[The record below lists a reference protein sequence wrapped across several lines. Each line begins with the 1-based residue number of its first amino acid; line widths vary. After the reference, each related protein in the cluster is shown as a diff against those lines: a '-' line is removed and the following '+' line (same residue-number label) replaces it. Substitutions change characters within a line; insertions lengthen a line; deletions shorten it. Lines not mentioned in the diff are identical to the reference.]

1 MVYLVKGVR
10 IDAINV
16 NQIKRIEIIRSA
28 TADMSTQGIAGTIN
42 IVTKKMENK
51 SRNLSIYADKS
62 ASSSFG
68 GMSFE
73 QSDKTENFSYGVSV
87 SVGNGNFSSGR
98 QRALSIQNG
107 LDEPILNYKAR
118 LHSKSSSP
126 TLSIDPRLTWVLDNG
141 DTVTMRSR
149 IYYQKVSGQE
159 LTDWSVMSGQ
169 APNANGN
176 IVNEKMNDDRKGL
189 NTELNW
195 ERKFADEF
203 GGESTL
209 QANFGFTYFN
219 LNSIGLDYAKNS
231 GVQLI
236 SSRNTRNNE
245 SQQDWNTRGSFNTSL
260 TKTHVMKVGWDAGV
274 TLLDNHKIQ
283 IRNQLGIQ
291 EPDLNNINHVK
302 INRAA
307 LYVQDEW
314 QATPTWSHYFG
325 IRWEMFQTQGSG
337 NNFSQFK
344 NNTGVL
350 SPIFQTLWKL
360 PDSKE
365 NQVRFALART
375 FKNPFPMDLLPS
387 GFASLNNQ
395 AVLPDRTG
403 NPFLKPETA
412 MGLDVSFEHF
422 GDNGLKYSASLY
434 SKKIENLIRSDTRL
448 QNNRWVSYTYQ

>member
-1 MVYLVKGVR
+1 MPTISSQSLVLKLMIAAFILFSFELRSVYAQEKSANQAPVKSEQEQKVEIKAKQYDARREDTVTKIVVTEEEIKQYGESSIADILKRQSGITVVGNSIQMHGMGNGYTQVLIDGASLVGAG

-42 IVTKKMENK
+42 IVTKKMESK
-51 SRNLSIYADKS
+51 SRNFSIYADKF

-87 SVGNGNFSSGR
+87 NVGNGNFSSGR

-107 LDEPILNYKAR
+107 LDEAILNYKAR

-126 TLSIDPRLTWVLDNG
+126 TLSIEPRLTWVLDNA
-141 DTVTMRSR
+141 DTVTMRNR

-159 LTDWSVMSGQ
+159 LTDWSVMSGY

-189 NTELNW
+189 NAELNW

-219 LNSIGLDYAKNS
+219 LNSVGFDYAKNS

-245 SQQDWNTRGSFNTSL
+245 SQQDWNTRGSFNTI
-260 TKTHVMKVGWDAGV
+260 DFIRA
-274 TLLDNHKIQ
+274 KI
-283 IRNQLGIQ
+283 
-291 EPDLNNINHVK
+291 
-302 INRAA
+302 
-307 LYVQDEW
+307 
-314 QATPTWSHYFG
+314 
-325 IRWEMFQTQGSG
+325 M
-337 NNFSQFK
+337 
-344 NNTGVL
+344 
-350 SPIFQTLWKL
+350 
-360 PDSKE
+360 
-365 NQVRFALART
+365 
-375 FKNPFPMDLLPS
+375 
-387 GFASLNNQ
+387 GF
-395 AVLPDRTG
+395 
-403 NPFLKPETA
+403 
-412 MGLDVSFEHF
+412 
-422 GDNGLKYSASLY
+422 
-434 SKKIENLIRSDTRL
+434 I
-448 QNNRWVSYTYQ
+448 